1 MRSIVFAVAAL
12 FVSSVFAQD
21 VPANRMPDKS
31 KTPGH
36 ATYHTRT
43 TVCAIH
49 TKDERNVPESEK
61 KAVYAAYGIE
71 KCKSYCSGPG
81 GCEVDHLIS
90 LELGGANTSDNLWPQ
105 PYNGEWNAID
115 KDRLEKRMQSLIC
128 TKKTLDLKDAQREI
142 ATDWV
147 AAR

>member
-1 MRSIVFAVAAL
+1 MRLTVFALVAL
-12 FVSSVFAQD
+12 FFSAVSAQD
-21 VPANRMPDKS
+21 IPANRMPDKS

-36 ATYHTRT
+36 ATYHTRA
-43 TVCAIH
+43 TVC
-49 TKDERNVPESEK
+49 
-61 KAVYAAYGIE
+61 AAYGIE

-147 AAR
+147 AAYKKYVGARKTSHPQQRCGL